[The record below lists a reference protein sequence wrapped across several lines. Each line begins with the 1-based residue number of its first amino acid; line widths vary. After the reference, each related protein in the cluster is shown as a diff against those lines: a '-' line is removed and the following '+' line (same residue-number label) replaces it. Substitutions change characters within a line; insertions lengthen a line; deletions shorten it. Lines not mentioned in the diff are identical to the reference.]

1 MTLPEL
7 AIRRPITTLMLLISM
22 LVIGGLALQRL
33 PLAFM
38 PETQEN
44 NLFVIVNYPNASP
57 QAVERMIIKP
67 IEDALAS
74 MNGIK
79 HIWSRCDASGG
90 RVNLIF
96 EYSVDIDLART
107 EIRERV
113 DRIREDLPED
123 IERIDISSSWNTRV
137 SGDTILEGRISS
149 KRDLSANYDLLD
161 RKILK
166 PIERVPGVAS
176 VSLDGVNPR
185 EIRINLKLEA
195 LKKYRVDARQV
206 MQVLRDG
213 NVDQSLGVVRGES
226 SKAMLRT
233 VGSFKDVEEIRN
245 LPVPGTQIRI
255 VDVADVDYM
264 EPPLE
269 YGRHLDRQFAVGV
282 SVTKESS
289 ANTVEVTEGVRERI
303 AKMAL
308 DPELEGIKFLVW
320 RDQGREITKTIADLQ
335 QTGLFGALLA
345 CFVLFLFLRRFSA
358 TIIAVLCIPFSL
370 IVACG
375 IIWAQGKTLNTITLL
390 GLIVGIGMLVDNAV
404 VVMEN
409 IDRYQK
415 KGLRN
420 RVAALLGARE
430 VSVAVIAAT
439 LTSVI
444 VFMPM
449 IFSKPSEMNILL
461 RELAITVCFTLL
473 ASLFISQTLIPLAAG
488 YMVKQKER
496 KPGPVMTWV
505 QEWYAKVLSASLN
518 HKWAVP
524 VIAFLV
530 MGSAYLPYSKIE
542 FNFQPSSSEMFVG
555 LRYEFSEE
563 LPLEKKK
570 DYIVAVEGAIEP
582 HLEEMKVDSLYSYWS
597 DRWTLTRL
605 YMKEGFTNEDHMDE
619 VRKKLGE
626 ILPRFAGV
634 NLEVQDNAPF
644 WQRNRGNRIG
654 VQLQG
659 TDSEVLADYAKQAK
673 QLLEGIPGL
682 FDANTSAEGG
692 SLELHNKIDRDR
704 ARAYGINLARPAEE
718 VELTF
723 RGRRLP
729 TFKGADRE
737 VPMRLIMDEDQIS
750 SIDELRTLPMNRNAS
765 VPIALETFTEFSVVK
780 GSDSIERN
788 DRVTSVW
795 VGAKYDNG
803 KREDYLNAVKEKL
816 SSIVLPYGFRWEY
829 NSFRRQEQESVG
841 EAITNLILALG
852 LVFGVMAGLF
862 ESLVK
867 ALSLMVSLP
876 FAVVGAFWALY
887 WAGIDF
893 DQPAFVGLV
902 LLLGIV
908 VNNGIV
914 MVEHINGYR
923 RKGMERTEAI
933 KLGGKERLRPILMTA
948 MTTLMGLVPMMIQK
962 PALGGI
968 YYYSMAYVIA
978 GGLLLSTILTLVFLP
993 ATICLL
999 EDFFQWLLRGILR
1012 IFGSKGAA
1020 AASEPKPQAVG

>member
-7 AIRRPITTLMLLISM
+7 AIRRPITILMLLVSM

-38 PETQEN
+38 PETDEN

-74 MNGIK
+74 MNGIR
-79 HIWSRCDASGG
+79 HVWSRCDASGG

-113 DRIREDLPED
+113 DRIRDDLPED
-123 IERIDISSSWNTRV
+123 IERIDISSDWNSQV

-149 KRDLSANYDLLD
+149 KLDLSTNYDLLD
-161 RKILK
+161 RKIIK

-176 VSLDGVNPR
+176 VSLDGVNPK
-185 EIRINLKLEA
+185 EIRVNLRLEKL
-195 LKKYRVDARQV
+195 KRFRIDARQV
-206 MQVLRDG
+206 MQTLRNN
-213 NVDQSLGVVRGES
+213 NVDQSLGVVRNPIR
-226 SKAMLRT
+226 KFTLRT
-233 VGSFKDVEEIRN
+233 VGAFKTVEEIRE
-245 LPVPGTQIRI
+245 LPIAGTQIRLS
-255 VDVADVDYM
+255 DVADVDYI

-303 AKMAL
+303 ARMAT
-308 DPELEGIKFLVW
+308 DPELDGIKFLVW

-335 QTGLFGALLA
+335 QTGLYGALLA
-345 CFVLFLFLRRFSA
+345 CVVLFLFLRRFSA
-358 TIIAVLCIPFSL
+358 TVIAVLCIPFSL

-375 IIWAQGKTLNTITLL
+375 IIWAQGKSLNTITLL

-415 KGLRN
+415 KGFRN

-488 YMVKQKER
+488 YLVKQKAK
-496 KPGPVMTWV
+496 KPGKIMVWL
-505 QEWYAKVLSASLN
+505 QEWYAKVLAVSLN
-518 HKWAVP
+518 HKWVVP
-524 VIAFLV
+524 LV
-530 MGSAYLPYSKIE
+530 GIVVLGSVYWPYKNTE

-555 LRYEFSEE
+555 LRYNFSED
-563 LPLEKKK
+563 LPLEKKEYYV
-570 DYIVAVEGAIEP
+570 DQVEASLEP
-582 HLEEMKVDSLYSYWS
+582 YLEDMEVDSLYSYWS

-605 YMKEGFTNEDHMDE
+605 YMKEGFTNEDHMSSI
-619 VRKKLGE
+619 RKKLPE
-626 ILPRFAGV
+626 LLPRFAGLA
-634 NLEVQDNAPF
+634 LEVQDNAPF
-644 WQRNRGNRIG
+644 WQRNRGKRIG
-654 VQLQG
+654 VQLRG
-659 TDSEVLADYAKQAK
+659 TDSEVLAELAKEAK
-673 QLLEGIPGL
+673 LLLEDVPGL
-682 FDANTSAEGG
+682 YDAYTSAEGG
-692 SLELHNKIDRDR
+692 SLELHSKIDRDR
-704 ARAYGINLARPAEE
+704 ARAYGVNLARPAEV

-729 TFKGADRE
+729 TFKGAERE
-737 VPMRLIMDEDQIS
+737 VPMRLTLDEEDVN
-750 SIDELRTLPMNRNAS
+750 SIDQLRTLPMNRDAAA
-765 VPIALETFTEFSVVK
+765 PIPLESFSEFSVVK

-788 DRVTSVW
+788 NRVTSVW
-795 VGAKYDNG
+795 VGAKYDQG
-803 KREDYLNAVKEKL
+803 KREEHLEAVKTKL
-816 SSIVLPYGFRWEY
+816 SSIILPYGFRWEY
-829 NSFRRQEQESVG
+829 NAFRRQQEESVG
-841 EAITNLILALG
+841 EALTNLLLALG
-852 LVFGVMAGLF
+852 LVFAVMAGLF
-862 ESLVK
+862 ESLRQAV
-867 ALSLMVSLP
+867 ALMISLP
-876 FAVVGAFWALY
+876 FAVVGALWALF
-887 WAGIDF
+887 ATGIDF

-923 RKGMERTEAI
+923 RKGMDRSEAI
-933 KLGGKERLRPILMTA
+933 KLGGKERLRPIVMTA
-948 MTTLMGLVPMMIQK
+948 MTTLMGLIPMMIQK

-968 YYYSMAYVIA
+968 YYYSMAFVIA
-978 GGLLLSTILTLVFLP
+978 GGLLVSTLLTLVFLP

-999 EDFFQWLLRGILR
+999 EDGFNWLGRLPKRL
-1012 IFGSKGAA
+1012 FSKKTAPPA
-1020 AASEPKPQAVG
+1020 PSENPAVG